1 MSTVSGGCDRWG
13 TTMQR
18 RLRAR
23 AHRRVA
29 RGGGGAS
36 VVYGWEKKWRQMSDL
51 LVAEF
56 AAHVRLALFFPFL
69 AHPKKKQESPNQSF
83 AKISGTMPIRR
94 ARKENKQFH
103 VKVSKLDTC
112 QHLSN
117 ALASAIEELFLFCFF
132 GEGEKYWFPNQ
143 PLLPPSPPPALR
155 PRREKKVYLDRLWT
169 VATTRTPVNVSR
181 SCLYE
186 NDASSLLFTLAIIKI
201 FINNNNGS

>member
-56 AAHVRLALFFPFL
+56 AAHVRLALFFLFL

-132 GEGEKYWFPNQ
+132 WGGGKILVPQSTAAAPVTSACAPSSKGKKSVPGSLVDSCYYADAGKRQ
-143 PLLPPSPPPALR
+143 SLLPLR
-155 PRREKKVYLDRLWT
+155 E
-169 VATTRTPVNVSR
+169 
-181 SCLYE
+181 
-186 NDASSLLFTLAIIKI
+186 
-201 FINNNNGS
+201 